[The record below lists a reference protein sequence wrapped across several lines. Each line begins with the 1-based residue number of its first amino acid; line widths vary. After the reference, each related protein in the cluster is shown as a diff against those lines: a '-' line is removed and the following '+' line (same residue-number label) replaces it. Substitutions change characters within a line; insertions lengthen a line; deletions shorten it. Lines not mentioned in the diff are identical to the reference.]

1 MCIKRR
7 YNKYS
12 LSRSRNISGR
22 SYGLKDQRTLNRD
35 HLIIS
40 TGNLLFYF
48 QINIETTII
57 RYKGIYSLIRA
68 VYNQF
73 PHRRR

>member
-1 MCIKRR
+1 MYIRRR

-12 LSRSRNISGR
+12 LSRDCSISGR
-22 SYGLKDQRTLNRD
+22 SYKLKDRETLSRD
-35 HLIIS
+35 RLIIS
-40 TGNLLFYF
+40 TGNLLLYF

-57 RYKGIYSLIRA
+57 RHKGIYNLIRT

-73 PHRRR
+73 LYRRR